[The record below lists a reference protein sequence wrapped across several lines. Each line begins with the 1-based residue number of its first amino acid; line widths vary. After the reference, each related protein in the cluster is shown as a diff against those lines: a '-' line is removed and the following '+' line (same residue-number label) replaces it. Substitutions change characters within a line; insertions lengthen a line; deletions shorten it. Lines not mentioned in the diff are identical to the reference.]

1 MMTGTQRLDS
11 GCART
16 TIQVHMDTGKTLH
29 QQFVPTNFDNSD
41 GLKVI
46 SHTPIL
52 RYYYAFHV
60 LQGDTKR

>member
-1 MMTGTQRLDS
+1 
-11 GCART
+11 
-16 TIQVHMDTGKTLH
+16 MDTGKTLH